1 MKTLKSN
8 QLLLAVSLFL
18 TLMISGCNKDEGLT
32 STELLAR
39 QWNVYTINEQL
50 VHDYMGFDSYTL
62 TFKTDGSLVMS
73 IKVENILLSS
83 TYNWSWQ
90 NNESSI
96 VMSDGTDSFEWTV
109 QKLTEEE
116 FWFTDTD
123 EMEMI
128 KCLSN

>member
-96 VMSDGTDSFEWTV
+96 VMSDGTDSFE
-109 QKLTEEE
+109 
-116 FWFTDTD
+116 
-123 EMEMI
+123 
-128 KCLSN
+128 